1 MALDLKGENNGVI
14 ILSFDINSEKFRKL
28 ALPDAFMDAYL
39 YSSKSCLALFKQK
52 LAFITSG
59 MTEGIYFQYSI
70 WVMREYG
77 VIESWNKLF
86 VVPLVRV
93 ALCIDFTEYGSLLT
107 CETKNE
113 KYKFSLIDI
122 ETLHD
127 KHLGI
132 QHPSCVA
139 TFMESLALLEGAN
152 MESY

>member
-1 MALDLKGENNGVI
+1 
-14 ILSFDINSEKFRKL
+14 
-28 ALPDAFMDAYL
+28 
-39 YSSKSCLALFKQK
+39 
-52 LAFITSG
+52 
-59 MTEGIYFQYSI
+59 
-70 WVMREYG
+70 MREYG